1 GGPAAPWTRGNNCP
15 RVQETGNSGTE
26 QSEEQPTPWT
36 QIPDGV
42 DVDEWMRSLKRHER
56 RALMR
61 SLRDK
66 QAKNS
71 SDEMQN
77 WTQSRKQPRPLPDN
91 HELLAKEWRESAES
105 LGLHIGEQ
113 QMQHLLRGG
122 TLYVDGS
129 IIAPQ
134 GFEIV
139 RKPDTRP
146 DSRITQLWQRLSRN
160 HGVSS
165 TEIRHNPVASYL
177 EQLGASD
184 PEAAA
189 RLASTIQQD
198 QNTMKTP
205 VTVLSDMLRAI
216 RDTEHAQRINATTE
230 RARRK
235 ATLLQKRGKQHF
247 SNQNDDEKKQL
258 QSWICL
264 FHHEG

>member
-1 GGPAAPWTRGNNCP
+1 AAPWTRGNNCP
-15 RVQETGNSGTE
+15 RVQETDNNGTE
-26 QSEEQPTPWT
+26 QPEERPAPWP
-36 QIPDGV
+36 QLPDGV
-42 DVDEWMRSLKRHER
+42 EVNEWMRSLKRHER

-71 SDEMQN
+71 SDEMQS
-77 WTQSRKQPRPLPDN
+77 WTQSRKQQRPLPDN

-122 TLYVDGS
+122 SLYVDGS

-165 TEIRHNPVASYL
+165 MEIRHNPVSSYL
-177 EQLGASD
+177 AQLGASD

-189 RLASTIQQD
+189 RLASTLQQV

-216 RDTEHAQRINATTE
+216 
-230 RARRK
+230 
-235 ATLLQKRGKQHF
+235 
-247 SNQNDDEKKQL
+247 
-258 QSWICL
+258 
-264 FHHEG
+264 

>member
-1 GGPAAPWTRGNNCP
+1 
-15 RVQETGNSGTE
+15 
-26 QSEEQPTPWT
+26 
-36 QIPDGV
+36 
-42 DVDEWMRSLKRHER
+42 MRS
-56 RALMR
+56 
-61 SLRDK
+61 
-66 QAKNS
+66 
-71 SDEMQN
+71 
-77 WTQSRKQPRPLPDN
+77 WTQSRKQQRPLPDN

-122 TLYVDGS
+122 SLYVDGS

-189 RLASTIQQD
+189 HLASTLQQD
-198 QNTMKTP
+198 LSTMKTP

-216 RDTEHAQRINATTE
+216 RDAEHAQRISATTKHV
-230 RARRK
+230 RRK
-235 ATLLQKRGKQHF
+235 ADL
-247 SNQNDDEKKQL
+247 L
-258 QSWICL
+258 QSWL
-264 FHHEG
+264 NNRNKE